1 MFPSPFCD
9 GILRKT
15 RNHQAE
21 RLGLC
26 ERRSLHA
33 LRVMCFAHKAQPQ
46 NQFCPCRAVLR
57 RDFLQEKAWQNIL
70 D

>member
-33 LRVMCFAHKAQPQ
+33 LRVMCFAHKAQTQ
-46 NQFCPCRAVLR
+46 NCFHLAVLATKNR
-57 RDFLQEKAWQNIL
+57 QRQGV
-70 D
+70 